1 MSIKLKITWS
11 DDNVVTEGIRI
22 YKSSSIFTKTSLPE
36 VYATI
41 KDGSGFFEDFNVV
54 DGQTYFYMLSCFLGE
69 QEVFTECYE
78 ITAISEIPITVK
90 AVLSSSSSSST
101 GYIMSISVPPYNV
114 GDVILLAVQT
124 NVLDAAGT
132 AIPSGFT
139 LIDSIRI
146 TDSTSL
152 RVCYKI
158 STTQTT
164 QNTVVT
170 YTCDSATAIILSSTS
185 PISALVCSSAK
196 TEKANPDTVF
206 PALTATTNASAFFFG
221 LWDSFYSTS
230 PQTVTFTN
238 ASKIAGADYSSS
250 SLKHGI
256 ATKGVNKDEA
266 VSNVSMQVNRTTTGA
281 YKVGLIS
288 VLLTA
293 S

>member
-1 MSIKLKITWS
+1 MSIKIKINW
-11 DDNVVTEGIRI
+11 DDLNVISEGVHI
-22 YKSSSIFTKTSLPE
+22 YKNASAFTSSSLPE
-36 VYATI
+36 VCATI
-41 KDGSGFFEDFNVV
+41 SDGSGFFEDFNVV
-54 DGQTYFYMLSCFLGE
+54 NGQTYFYMLSCFLGE

-101 GYIMSISVPPYNV
+101 SYIFGINIPPYNV
-114 GDVILLAVQT
+114 GDVILLAVET
-124 NVLDAAGT
+124 NVLDAGGAG
-132 AIPSGFT
+132 IPSGFT

-146 TDSTSL
+146 TNSTSL

-158 STTQTT
+158 ATTQTT

-185 PISALVCSSAK
+185 PISALVFSSAK

-230 PQTVTFTN
+230 PQTVEFTN
-238 ASKIAGADYSSS
+238 ASKIAGANYSTS

-256 ATKGVNKDEA
+256 ATKSVNKDET
-266 VSNVSMQVNRTTTGA
+266 VSNVSMRVNSTSTSA

-293 S
+293 I

>member
-22 YKSSSIFTKTSLPE
+22 YKSSSTFTKTSLPE

-41 KDGSGFFEDFNVV
+41 SDGSNFFEDFNVV

-69 QEVFTECYE
+69 QEVFTECHE
-78 ITAISEIPITVK
+78 TMAISELPLTIK
-90 AVLSSSSSSST
+90 AALSSSSSSST
-101 GYIMSISVPPYNV
+101 GRILGISVPSYNV
-114 GDVILLAVQT
+114 GDVILLAFET
-124 NVLDAAGT
+124 NVLNAGG
-132 AIPSGFT
+132 AEIPSGFT

-158 STTQTT
+158 ATTQTT

-185 PISALVCSSAK
+185 PISALEFLSAK
-196 TEKANPDTVF
+196 AEKANPDTVF
-206 PALTATTNASAFFFG
+206 PTLTATTNASAFFFG
-221 LWDSFYSTS
+221 LWDSFYSTT

-238 ASKIAGADYSSS
+238 ASKIAGANYSTS

-256 ATKGVNKDEA
+256 ATKSVNKDET
-266 VSNVSMQVNRTTTGA
+266 VSNVSMQVDYTSTGA

-288 VLLTA
+288 VLLKA